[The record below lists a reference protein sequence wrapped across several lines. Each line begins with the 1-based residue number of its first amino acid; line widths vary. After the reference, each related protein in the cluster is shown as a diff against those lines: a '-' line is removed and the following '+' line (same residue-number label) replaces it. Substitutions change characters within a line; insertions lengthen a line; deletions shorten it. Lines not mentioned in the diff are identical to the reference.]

1 MGRVKFFASR
11 YLIAAALLCGV
22 TPASAQRP
30 IRINMGTVAPEGSPW
45 HEVLQRM
52 GQDWRRI
59 SGGKINFRIFP
70 GGVLGS
76 EAEMLRKMRIGQLQA
91 VGLSGAGLE
100 RVDSGVACLQIP
112 MMIDSY
118 EELDYIREKIAPKL
132 EVLLEQKGYIVLN
145 WSDVGWVHF
154 FTKQPARTPDDIRKM
169 KLFTS
174 AGDPET
180 EKLYKEFGFRPVPLD
195 LTDMLLGLQTGMI
208 DAFDVPPLFAMLDQT
223 FGLAKNMIDVK
234 WAPLVSATIISRRTW
249 QRIPPEWRAEM
260 HRSARKAGLDLRG
273 KIRKLGDDAVV
284 EMQKRGLKVVRVDKM
299 GIELWR
305 SEAEAAYPQLRGR
318 LVPEDLF
325 DEVLRLRNEF
335 RASQGRGSRGAA
347 TSGRRVGIDRREMF
361 RDELQRR
368 PFRKTP

>member
-1 MGRVKFFASR
+1 MATFLSTAEARV
-11 YLIAAALLCGV
+11 
-22 TPASAQRP
+22 T
-30 IRINMGTVAPEGSPW
+30 IRLGTVAPKGSSW
-45 HEVLQRM
+45 ELILRRM
-52 GQDWRRI
+52 GADWGNATDGEVRLRI
-59 SGGKINFRIFP
+59 YP
-70 GGVLGS
+70 GGTVGD
-76 EAEMLRKMRIGQLQA
+76 EGEMIRKMRIGQLQA

-132 EVLLEQKGYIVLN
+132 EALLEQKGYIVLN

-234 WAPLVSATIISRRTW
+234 WAPLVSATIISRRPW

-284 EMQKRGLKVVRVDKM
+284 EMQKRGLKVVRLDRAGVA
-299 GIELWR
+299 LWQ
-305 SEAEAAYPQLRGR
+305 SEAEAAYPKLRGG